1 MQERE
6 IRPYVFKRIVRAL
19 IFRILDYG
27 SVIWSPFIGH
37 PRREVVNLKI
47 ARFFLGVSPYIP
59 LMQLKT
65 TTERHYLQSLL
76 YYRKLLIMNQNRTC
90 NKVFRWMKSDYNQQ
104 IWVGI
109 MKSLM
114 NRLDLEEATLMDCDE
129 REARNMLKLNLYL
142 MEKAEIDR

>member
-1 MQERE
+1 M
-6 IRPYVFKRIVRAL
+6 
-19 IFRILDYG
+19 
-27 SVIWSPFIGH
+27 
-37 PRREVVNLKI
+37 NLKI

-129 REARNMLKLNLYL
+129 REARNMLKLNLYS
-142 MEKAEIDR
+142 MEKARWDEEIDR